1 MGYTYRP
8 PEYYSNNLPTARGG
22 AMLHEAAKKD
32 IIEKEYRQEIGT
44 SGMTREEREAIEADR
59 LRELAVNQISAA
71 DWHGYANENYI
82 PPISSTQ
89 RFAHSDPLDATKF
102 AYRPSTGWNY
112 ETDTPEISYYQYF
125 GEPSLEEL
133 DAGNKEI
140 DELLASDTFS
150 DVEKTKLLKLK
161 EDWNAGKI
169 SPHALKVKDMYA
181 DANVE
186 NRTEREEL
194 FEENG
199 ITVYSADRL
208 PKSLA
213 EAKAYADAVYME
225 SLQNSLK
232 STEYGKGEKEYIE
245 RLIREGAPSFN
256 TKEEIDKYYSR
267 RDSDPFKIA
276 ADLQKAVMEDFID
289 RSQNLAT
296 DMQDLSYS
304 GETFTIGGGTKAHEI
319 TLNTGTLVGAP
330 KQGDVVNVGAFGT
343 YSNYSYNVPK
353 QSSLSKALSFGL
365 KFLSIAQPQ
374 LAPVIAGVE
383 AIVTGGDIEDA
394 LKAAGTSWATSK
406 LVEIAEPQVADVFDK
421 VGIDVYELPDA
432 VQNVIFDTTIDVIE
446 GESFKEAIR
455 ENVAK
460 ETLSAVAE
468 PVEEVFEDL
477 GDSIPDALKA
487 PIEFVADTLEPVVDV
502 LDDGIDYI
510 GEQYVD
516 PVLDVVEEFVEPVVD
531 VVQEVA
537 EPVVDVV
544 QEVTEPVIETVQE
557 VGRDIDEEII
567 QPTLDVVQ
575 EVTEPVVDTI
585 DDVIDEF
592 GEEVVD
598 PVLQTTKEV
607 GQDIIDPIDDIID
620 AVDSPLG
627 DVVETVVDVITPDI
641 SGSFTGA
648 GMPSFNIGLTG
659 TGGLLGG
666 SQIGSLFDDDLIKLD
681 KMKSTQEMLTPF
693 INLRKYG

>member
-1 MGYTYRP
+1 MGYNYKP
-8 PEYYSNNLPTARGG
+8 IWYQPTARGG
-22 AMLHEAAKKD
+22 AMAARERMQD
-32 IIEKEYRQEIGT
+32 QIQEEYREEIGK

-59 LRELAVNQISAA
+59 IRELAANQISAA
-71 DWHGYANENYI
+71 DWHGYGSEHYI
-82 PPISSTQ
+82 PPISAVQ
-89 RFAHSDPLDATKF
+89 RFAHSDPYGGYTNWG
-102 AYRPSTGWNY
+102 YRPPTGWNY
-112 ETDTPEISYYQYF
+112 ETDTPQISYYQYF

-133 DAGNKEI
+133 DEGNKEI
-140 DELLASDTFS
+140 DELLASDAFS
-150 DVEKTKLLKLK
+150 NVEKDKLLQLK
-161 EDWNAGKI
+161 KDWNAGEI
-169 SPHALKVKDMYA
+169 SPHSLKVKDMYA
-181 DANVE
+181 DANVK

-194 FEENG
+194 FEEND

-225 SLQNSLK
+225 SLQNSLN
-232 STEYGKGEKEYIE
+232 STKWGKGDKEYIE
-245 RLIREGAPSFN
+245 QLIREGAPSFN
-256 TKEEIDKYYSR
+256 TEAEINKYYSR
-267 RDSDPFKIA
+267 KDSDPFKIA

-304 GETFTIGGGTKAHEI
+304 GETFTIGGGTKAHPI

-330 KQGDVVNVGAFGT
+330 KQGDVVNVGEFGT
-343 YSNYSYNVPK
+343 YGNYSYNIPK
-353 QSSLSKALSFGL
+353 QSGLSKALSVGL
-365 KFLSIAQPQ
+365 KWLSVAQPQ

-383 AIVTGGDIEDA
+383 AIMTGGDIEDA
-394 LKAAGTSWATSK
+394 LKAAGTSWATAK

-477 GDSIPDALKA
+477 GDAIPDALKA

-502 LDDGIDYI
+502 IDDGIDYV

-516 PVLDVVEEFVEPVVD
+516 PMLDVVEEFVEPVVD